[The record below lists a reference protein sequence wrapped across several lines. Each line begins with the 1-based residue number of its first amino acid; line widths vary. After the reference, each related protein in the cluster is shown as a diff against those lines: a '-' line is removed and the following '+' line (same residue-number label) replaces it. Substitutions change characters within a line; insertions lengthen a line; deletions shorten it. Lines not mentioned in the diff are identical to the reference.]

1 MRIAILTE
9 GYFPEVSGVTLAVA
23 NHLEFLRGRGHEL
36 LLIHPEYPASMHQSQ
51 PRSTAAATVVTFDS
65 QPLTR
70 DRIEVRTPT
79 VQAAVQV
86 DRALREFRPDLV
98 MYHNPDRLIPELSK
112 VWKKPRVVGL
122 AAAKSLGVPTV
133 PVIHTLLPLYIART
147 GPWRWRNPLGA
158 WLAQRVWAQL
168 HNQSFDFA
176 VTVDVAAR
184 AYLQRI
190 GLRLPL
196 LAGAYN
202 GVDTRVFYPQQHDR
216 KEGPLHI
223 CMVGRLAA
231 EKNMQLL
238 PALVA
243 ALGNAPFLLTV
254 VGAGPLLSSLQ
265 QQLGGRPEV
274 RFLGWRS
281 SVEIAQVLSHA
292 DIYLSL
298 SDTESYSLTASEALA
313 CGVPVV
319 APRALAF
326 ERLDGLGVGMLFPPS
341 WLSTSGMRLLVGS
354 LLELAPRVPAW
365 SSAARLLAPSLSW
378 ELALGRLFTDLS
390 VRLRL
395 TI

>member
-23 NHLEFLRGRGHEL
+23 NHLEFLRARGHEL
-36 LLIHPEYPASMHQSQ
+36 LLVHPQYPASMQQSH

-65 QPLTR
+65 QPLTH

-86 DRALREFRPDLV
+86 DQALRAFRPQLV
-98 MYHNPDRLIPELSK
+98 MYHNPDRLIPELQK
-112 VWKKPRVVGL
+112 VWRRRQVIGL

-133 PVIHTLLPLYIART
+133 PIIHTLLPLYIART
-147 GPWRWRNPLGA
+147 GPWWWRNPLGML
-158 WLAQRVWAQL
+158 LAQRVWAQL

-184 AYLQRI
+184 VYLQRI

-196 LAGAYN
+196 LAGPYN
-202 GVDTRVFYPQQHDR
+202 GVDTRVFYPQPR
-216 KEGPLHI
+216 SREGGPLHI
-223 CMVGRLAA
+223 CMIGRLAA

-243 ALGNAPFLLTV
+243 ALGNASYLLTV

-265 QQLGGRPEV
+265 QQLERRPQV

-281 SVEIAQVLSHA
+281 SAEIAQALSQA

-313 CGVPVV
+313 CGVPVI

-326 ERLDGLGVGMLFPPS
+326 ERLDGLGVGLLFPPN
-341 WLSTSGMRLLVGS
+341 WLSSSGMRRLADS

-365 SSAARLLAPSLSW
+365 SNAARRLAPSLSW
-378 ELALGRLFTDLS
+378 DLALGRLFADLS
-390 VRLRL
+390 ARLKL

>member
-23 NHLEFLRGRGHEL
+23 NHLEFLRARGHEL
-36 LLIHPEYPASMHQSQ
+36 LLIHPEYPPSMQQPH
-51 PRSTAAATVVTFDS
+51 PRSTAAVTIRTFDS

-79 VQAAVQV
+79 LQADAQV
-86 DRALREFRPDLV
+86 DQVLREFRPELV
-98 MYHNPDRLIPELSK
+98 MYHNPDRLIPELQK
-112 VWKKPRVVGL
+112 VWKTQRVVGL
-122 AAAKSLGVPTV
+122 AAAKSLGVPIV
-133 PVIHTLLPLYIART
+133 PIIHTLLPLYIART
-147 GPWRWRNPLGA
+147 GPWVWRNPLGTL
-158 WLAQRVWAQL
+158 LAQGVWAQL

-202 GVDTRVFYPQQHDR
+202 GVDTRVFYPR
-216 KEGPLHI
+216 PKSREGGPLHI

-243 ALGNAPFLLTV
+243 ALGNAPYLLTI
-254 VGAGPLLSSLQ
+254 VGAGPLSASLLQ
-265 QQLGGRPEV
+265 QLEERPQV

-281 SVEIAQVLSHA
+281 STEIAQALSHA

-313 CGVPVV
+313 CGVPVI

-326 ERLDGLGVGMLFPPS
+326 ERLDGLGVGLLFPPT
-341 WLSTSGMRLLVGS
+341 WLTSTGMRLLAGS

-365 SSAARLLAPSLSW
+365 SSAARRLAPSLSW
-378 ELALGRLFTDLS
+378 DLALGRLFADLS
-390 VRLRL
+390 ARL
-395 TI
+395 TLTI